1 MRKRNWNWAFCNWNK
16 EQRTKNKEQGIEI
29 SIFNLFMRR
38 VVVTG
43 MGALTPIGN
52 NLESYWSNLQNGV
65 SGAAPI
71 TKFDTTKFKTNFAC
85 ELKNFDPKDHFD
97 VKELRKYDPFSQYA
111 LVAVDEA
118 VKDSAIDFDSLNKDR
133 IGVIWGSGNGGI
145 QTFQDQMKEYCEGD
159 GTPRFT
165 PFFIPRILVDI
176 ASGIISIKY
185 GLRGVNFC
193 PVSACA
199 TSNTAMI
206 EAFNYIKWGKA
217 EMIIT
222 GGSEAAINE
231 AAIGGF
237 SSAKALSTRND
248 SPETASRPFDVTRD
262 GFVMGEGAGAMILEE
277 YEHAIKRGAKIYA
290 EVVGGGMAADAYHL
304 TGTHPEGDGAV
315 LGMNEALREA
325 EITAE
330 KIDYINMHATS
341 TPLGDNSELIAA
353 KRVFGER
360 HALSISATKSMTGH
374 LLGAAGAIEGI
385 ACVMALKDQL
395 VPPTINTT
403 DIEPDF
409 KDLFDFPM
417 GKAKKKDLTYAMSN
431 TFGFGGHIASIIFKK
446 FEG

>member
-1 MRKRNWNWAFCNWNK
+1 MK
-16 EQRTKNKEQGIEI
+16 
-29 SIFNLFMRR
+29 R
-38 VVVTG
+38 VVITG
-43 MGALTPIGN
+43 MGALTPLGN
-52 NLESYWSNLQNGV
+52 DLKTFWKNLKAGV

-71 TKFDTTKFKTNFAC
+71 TKFDTTRFKTQFAC
-85 ELKNFDPKDHFD
+85 ELKDFDPKAHFD

-118 VKDSAIDFDSLNKDR
+118 VKHAGIDFEKLNRDR

-145 QTFQDQMKEYCEGD
+145 QTFQDQMIEYCDGD

-199 TSNTAMI
+199 TSNTALI
-206 EAFNYIKWGKA
+206 EAFNYIRWGKA
-217 EMIIT
+217 DMIIS

-248 SPETASRPFDVTRD
+248 DPASASRPFDESRD
-262 GFVMGEGAGAMILEE
+262 GFVMGEGAGAIILES
-277 YEHAIKRGAKIYA
+277 YEHAMERGATIYG

-315 LGMNEALREA
+315 LGMNEAIREA
-325 EITAE
+325 GITAAE
-330 KIDYINMHATS
+330 IDYLNMHATS
-341 TPLGDNSELIAA
+341 TPQGDTSELIAA
-353 KRVFGER
+353 KRVFEGNKD
-360 HALSISATKSMTGH
+360 LFVSATKSMTGH
-374 LLGAAGAIEGI
+374 LLGAAGAVEGI
-385 ACVMALKDQL
+385 ACVMALADGV
-395 VPPTINTT
+395 VPPTINTQT
-403 DIEPDF
+403 VEGEYAN
-409 KDLFDFPM
+409 LFNFPL
-417 GKAKKKDLTYAMSN
+417 GEAISRELTYAMSN
-431 TFGFGGHIASIIFKK
+431 TFGFGGHIASIVFKK
-446 FEG
+446 FEK